1 MKNENPIPESRVP
14 DSTGSPENSS
24 IRKLAS
30 DPNSSQLLNFQFAL
44 VASAVFMIGLG
55 LFAWGI
61 WLTTP
66 PLAAFGFVVLLIG
79 GWLCGCALSSE

>member
-1 MKNENPIPESRVP
+1 MKNENPVP
-14 DSTGSPENSS
+14 GSTVPSNTGSGESS
-24 IRKLAS
+24 PIRKLAS

-61 WLTTP
+61 WLTNP
-66 PLAAFGFVVLLIG
+66 PLAVFGFVVLLIG